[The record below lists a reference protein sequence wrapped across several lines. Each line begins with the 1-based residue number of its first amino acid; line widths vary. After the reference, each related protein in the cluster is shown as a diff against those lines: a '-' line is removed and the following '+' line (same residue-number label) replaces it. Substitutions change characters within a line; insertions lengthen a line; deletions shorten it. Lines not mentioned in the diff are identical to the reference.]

1 MSHPTL
7 IAALQHQAQA
17 KPAAA
22 ALRVKRYGV
31 WETTSW
37 RGWQEYVRQLAGGLH
52 RLGLEPGGVLAI
64 LGQNAPEWVTSEL
77 AAQTLGALPMG
88 IYADAMPEEVGY
100 FLEFSEAQGVVVSDE
115 EQLDKVLPHLH
126 RLRFVLVW
134 KEAGMSRYW
143 GEKILPFSRALEAG
157 QDPSARSAVEA
168 ALGRVGPD
176 TIALL
181 APTSGTTARS
191 KLAMLTHAQLIAG
204 LEAVDHVLRLTG
216 KEWVFS
222 YLPLPW
228 IGEQMLTVVRGV
240 VDGIVL
246 HFPEDPVTVREDI
259 KEVQPDFYL
268 APARLWEDAAALI
281 RSRMEDA
288 DRIKRAV
295 YRWGLGVLLEA
306 AQREFRGEPVGLGL
320 DLARAL
326 AYPLVARP
334 LRARIGLAACRVA
347 VTGGAPLG
355 PEVFT
360 FFRAL
365 GIDIRQV
372 YGQSET
378 AATSCGHLPGDSPPE
393 TVGKPLGHTQVRISP
408 EGEVQV
414 KGKQVFVGYFKN
426 EAATRG
432 SFTEDGWFRT
442 GDAGFFNERGH
453 LVLLGR
459 LKEVGALADGTRFAP
474 QFLEN
479 RLKYSP
485 YIREAVILGHGQ
497 PFVTALIELDPANTE
512 NWARKRGIIFSTYQ
526 SLTANPAV
534 YELIAKE
541 IAMACESLPDSLRVR
556 RFALLPKELHADDGE
571 ITRTRKVK
579 RGVVESRYGALLE
592 ALYDGSKLVRLSLP
606 IRYLEGQG
614 LFEAEVQIA
623 DVGAE
628 VQPSSPKVGA

>member
-1 MSHPTL
+1 MNHPTL
-7 IAALQHQAQA
+7 IHALAHQAQSRPTA
-17 KPAAA
+17 P

-31 WETTSW
+31 WETTTW
-37 RGWQEYVRQLAGGLH
+37 GELWPLVQKLAGGFRAH
-52 RLGLEPGGVLAI
+52 GLQEGQVLAI
-64 LGQNAPEWVTSEL
+64 LGQNAPEWVMAEL
-77 AAQTLGALPMG
+77 AAQTLGAMPMG

-100 FLEFSEAQGVVVSDE
+100 FIEFTQTRCVVVSDE
-115 EQLDKVLPHLH
+115 EQLDKVMPHLDK
-126 RLRFVLVW
+126 LSLVLVW
-134 KEAGMSRYW
+134 EEAGMSKYW
-143 GEKILPFSRALEAG
+143 GEKVVPFSRLLQTSKPLEGAL
-157 QDPSARSAVEA
+157 QQLRPDAV
-168 ALGRVGPD
+168 
-176 TIALL
+176 ALL

-191 KLAMLTHAQLIAG
+191 KLAMLTHNQLLGGID
-204 LEAVDHVLRLTG
+204 AVNDVIQLTG

-240 VDGIVL
+240 LDGIVM
-246 HFPEDPVTVREDI
+246 HFPEDMLTVREDI

-288 DRIKRAV
+288 DGIKKGF
-295 YRWGLGVLLEA
+295 YRWGMGVLLQA
-306 AQREFRGEPVGLGL
+306 AQREFRKEPVGFGLG
-320 DLARAL
+320 LARAL
-326 AYPLVARP
+326 AYPLIARP
-334 LRARIGLAACRVA
+334 LRARMGLAACRVA

-365 GIDIRQV
+365 GVDIRQV

-378 AATSCGHLPGDSPPE
+378 AATTCGHHPGDAPPE
-393 TVGKPLGHTQVRISP
+393 TVGVVLQGTEVRISP
-408 EGEVQV
+408 EGEIQV
-414 KGKQVFVGYFKN
+414 RGKQVFTGYFN
-426 EAATRG
+426 NPTATQET
-432 SFTEDGWFRT
+432 FTEDGWFRT
-442 GDAGFFNERGH
+442 GDAGFFNERNH

-485 YIREAVILGHGQ
+485 YIREAVIIGHNQ
-497 PFVTALIELDPANTE
+497 PFVTAFIELDPENTQ

-526 SLTANPAV
+526 SLAANPQV
-534 YELIAKE
+534 GQLIAQE
-541 IAMACESLPDSLRVR
+541 IQMACETLPEELRVR
-556 RFALLPKELHADDGE
+556 RFAVLPKELHADDEE

-579 RGVVESRYGALLE
+579 RGTVENRYAALLSG
-592 ALYDGSKLVRLSLP
+592 LYDGSKRIKLALP

-614 LFEAEVQIA
+614 TLEAEVQIL
-623 DVGAE
+623 DVGTPVNSA
-628 VQPSSPKVGA
+628 QKVGA